1 VGEIVATSG
10 RPNTYL
16 LTGEPD
22 ERQMNPTTIL
32 RRIGYFLLAYSAL
45 AFAAG
50 VFVAEGTLHPGR
62 RPLTDSDQIVGRK
75 LAQQYD
81 SDFALASVSAAD
93 GVPLQA
99 WYLRPGTRNGQTVVL
114 FHGLSDNRV
123 GVISYARIFLEHGY
137 DVLMPDARAHG
148 ASGGDL
154 ATYGSRESGDIRAWL
169 DWLEANEHPS
179 CIYGFAESMGAAG
192 LLQSLQS
199 EKRFCAVVAES
210 PFSSFREIAYDRIGR
225 FFHAGPWLGRTILRP
240 VVEIAFIDAR
250 WKYGLD
256 FEQVSPERAVT
267 STRVPVLLIHGK
279 ADRNIPVRHSR
290 KIAAGNQV
298 VVLWEV
304 PGADHCGA
312 RGAGPA
318 EFEHRVIAWF
328 EQKNRSGATNSTLS
342 GL

>member
-1 VGEIVATSG
+1 V
-10 RPNTYL
+10 
-16 LTGEPD
+16 
-22 ERQMNPTTIL
+22 NPTAIL
-32 RRIGYFLLAYSAL
+32 RRIAYFLLAYSAL

-62 RPLTDSDQIVGRK
+62 RPLADRDQIVGRE

-81 SDFALASVSAAD
+81 SDFTLVSISAAD
-93 GVPLQA
+93 AVLLQA
-99 WYLRPGTRNGQTVVL
+99 WYLQPRTRNGQTVVL
-114 FHGLSDNRV
+114 FHGLSDNRL

-148 ASGGDL
+148 ASGGEL
-154 ATYGSRESGDIRAWL
+154 ATYGLRESDDIKLWL
-169 DWLEANEHPS
+169 DWLEINEHPS
-179 CIYGFAESMGAAG
+179 CIYGLAESMGAAG

-199 EKRFCAVVAES
+199 ETRVCAVVTES
-210 PFSSFREIAYDRIGR
+210 PFSTFREIAYDRVGQ

-240 VVEIAFIDAR
+240 LVEVAFIDAR

-256 FEQVSPERAVT
+256 FEQVSPERALA
-267 STRVPVLLIHGK
+267 STKVPVFLIHGK

-290 KIAAGNQV
+290 NIVAGNNA

-312 RGAGPA
+312 QGAEPE
-318 EFEHRVIAWF
+318 EFERKVIAWF
-328 EQKNRSGATNSTLS
+328 ERNNRSGGTNSTLS
-342 GL
+342 EL

>member
-1 VGEIVATSG
+1 
-10 RPNTYL
+10 
-16 LTGEPD
+16 
-22 ERQMNPTTIL
+22 MNPTAIL
-32 RRIGYFLLAYSAL
+32 RRIVYFLLAYSAL

-50 VFVAEGTLHPGR
+50 VFVAEETLHPGR
-62 RPLTDSDQIVGRK
+62 RPLADRDQIVGRE

-81 SDFALASVSAAD
+81 SDFALVSISAAD
-93 GVPLQA
+93 GTPLQA
-99 WYLRPGTRNGQTVVL
+99 WYLRPLTRNGQTVIL
-114 FHGLSDNRV
+114 FHGLSDNRL
-123 GVISYARIFLEHGY
+123 GVISYVRIFLKHGY

-148 ASGGDL
+148 ASGGEL
-154 ATYGSRESGDIRAWL
+154 ATYGLRESDDIKLWL
-169 DWLEANEHPS
+169 DWLGINEHPS

-210 PFSSFREIAYDRIGR
+210 AFSSFREIAYDRVGQ
-225 FFHAGPWLGRTILRP
+225 FFRAGPWLGRTILRP
-240 VVEIAFIDAR
+240 VVEVAFIYTR

-256 FEQVSPERAVT
+256 FEQVSPERAVA
-267 STRVPVLLIHGK
+267 STKVPVLLIHGQ

-290 KIAAGNQV
+290 KIAAGNHA

-312 RGAGPA
+312 QGTGPD

-328 EQKNRSGATNSTLS
+328 EQRNRSGSTNSALS

>member
-1 VGEIVATSG
+1 
-10 RPNTYL
+10 
-16 LTGEPD
+16 
-22 ERQMNPTTIL
+22 MNPTTIL
-32 RRIGYFLLAYSAL
+32 RRIAYFLLAYSAL

-62 RPLTDSDQIVGRK
+62 RPLADSDQIVGRK

-81 SDFALASVSAAD
+81 SDFALVSISAAD

-99 WYLRPGTRNGQTVVL
+99 WYLRPRTRNGQTVIL
-114 FHGLSDNRV
+114 FHGLSDNRL

-148 ASGGDL
+148 ASGGEL
-154 ATYGSRESGDIRAWL
+154 ATYGLRESDDIKLWL
-169 DWLEANEHPS
+169 DWLVVNEHPS

-199 EKRFCAVVAES
+199 ETRFCAVVAES
-210 PFSSFREIAYDRIGR
+210 PFSTFREIAYDRVGQ

-240 VVEIAFIDAR
+240 VVEVAFIDAR

-256 FEQVSPERAVT
+256 FEQVSPERAVA

-290 KIAAGNQV
+290 KIAAGNHA

-312 RGAGPA
+312 QGAGPE
-318 EFEHRVIAWF
+318 EFERKVIAWF
-328 EQKNRSGATNSTLS
+328 EQNNRNNATSGAVA

>member
-1 VGEIVATSG
+1 
-10 RPNTYL
+10 
-16 LTGEPD
+16 
-22 ERQMNPTTIL
+22 MNPTTIL
-32 RRIGYFLLAYSAL
+32 RRIAYFLLAYSAL

-62 RPLTDSDQIVGRK
+62 RPLADSDQIVGRE
-75 LAQQYD
+75 LVQQYD
-81 SDFALASVSAAD
+81 SDFALVGISATD

-99 WYLRPGTRNGQTVVL
+99 WYLRPRTRSGQTVIL
-114 FHGLSDNRV
+114 FHGLSDNRL
-123 GVISYARIFLEHGY
+123 GVISYAQIFLKHGY

-154 ATYGSRESGDIRAWL
+154 ATYGLRESGDIRAWL
-169 DWLEANEHPS
+169 DWLKVNEHPS
-179 CIYGFAESMGAAG
+179 CMYGFAESMGAAG

-199 EKRFCAVVAES
+199 EKRFCAIVAES
-210 PFSSFREIAYDRIGR
+210 PFSTFREIAYDRMGQ
-225 FFHAGPWLGRTILRP
+225 FFHVGPWLGRTILRP
-240 VVEIAFIDAR
+240 VVELAFIDAR

-256 FEQVSPERAVT
+256 FEQVSPERAVA

-290 KIAAGNQV
+290 KIAAGNHTV
-298 VVLWEV
+298 FLWEV

-312 RGAGPA
+312 QGAEPE
-318 EFEHRVIAWF
+318 EFERKVIAWF
-328 EQKNRSGATNSTLS
+328 EQNNRSNATNGAAA